1 MKKNKGKLIVQEFD
15 KITTN
20 INYQN
25 VNGYKYLAENYFN
38 ELENFICYFSDETKE
53 ENDISKFVNIS
64 FKKGCGRVI
73 VIKNYI
79 GLIELKSG
87 FQIEILPKINFGDK
101 NNNYELTKIKVIEM
115 LKSLSNYQN
124 QLFNMASVAIANMD
138 IYEVFINMYLKAV
151 QKLVKEGLK
160 SDYVEVTQNLKTLK
174 GKITISKQIS
184 KNLCHRERMY
194 CNYYEYNI
202 NRVDFRDTE
211 NEYDIIIDPKNEFI
225 ESPSRSLLNR
235 ISVQSENKK
244 LIMILWPY
252 FDLVEESTNYEVD
265 FANIV
270 IDRINKSYAQ
280 ILDWSKIILRK
291 QSFSTFS
298 GNIETKTLLFP
309 MEKLFESYVAKYVK
323 KVFKTVNWQVILQD
337 KRYYLFD
344 YPRAKFQLKPD
355 IVLKKNDQIIIMDTK
370 WKKLKLNESNY
381 GISQADMY
389 PKKYQTKDVWLLYPL
404 REELTNGDIKNFVSN
419 DEITV
424 HIYFIDLADTEGS
437 INRLLQEI

>member
-202 NRVDFRDTE
+202 NRVE
-211 NEYDIIIDPKNEFI
+211 NKIIKATL
-225 ESPSRSLLNR
+225 SLLNR

-389 PKKYQTKDVWLLYPL
+389 QMYVYAKKYQTKDVWLLYPL